1 MKLLTV
7 CLLAVVFANGQ
18 GGPQQKLQ
26 TAGEVFKNVT
36 TLKDLPVDEF
46 MDTMGMFSASL
57 SLNCTDCHTK
67 ESGGSWEKYADDT
80 PLKRMARRMILMV
93 NDLNKNNFRGER
105 RVTCYTCHRGDQ
117 SPKAVPSF
125 SVQYGVPF
133 DDPNEI
139 VLFPD
144 PQAPSAD
151 QIFDRYIQAVGGAQR
166 LAAVKSFIAKGTYAG
181 YDTEQAKVP
190 VEVYSEAPARRAMIV
205 HMAFGDSVRT
215 FDGITGWIAAPDK
228 PIPLMPLTGGNLV
241 SAKIEAMVA
250 FPSQIKQ
257 AFTQWKVGAATID
270 DRAVQVV
277 QGTSPGQAP
286 VNFYFDETG
295 MLVRMLHFNPT
306 AVGTVPTE
314 IDYADYRDVA
324 GIKMPFHL
332 QTTWTDGRATIEL
345 PDIQPNVPIDA
356 ARFGRPA
363 PAPPPRL
370 R

>member
-1 MKLLTV
+1 
-7 CLLAVVFANGQ
+7 
-18 GGPQQKLQ
+18 
-26 TAGEVFKNVT
+26 
-36 TLKDLPVDEF
+36 
-46 MDTMGMFSASL
+46 
-57 SLNCTDCHTK
+57 
-67 ESGGSWEKYADDT
+67 
-80 PLKRMARRMILMV
+80 
-93 NDLNKNNFRGER
+93 
-105 RVTCYTCHRGDQ
+105 
-117 SPKAVPSF
+117 
-125 SVQYGVPF
+125 
-133 DDPNEI
+133 
-139 VLFPD
+139 
-144 PQAPSAD
+144 
-151 QIFDRYIQAVGGAQR
+151 
-166 LAAVKSFIAKGTYAG
+166 
-181 YDTEQAKVP
+181 
-190 VEVYSEAPARRAMIV
+190 MIV

-345 PDIQPNVPIDA
+345 TDIQPNVPIDA